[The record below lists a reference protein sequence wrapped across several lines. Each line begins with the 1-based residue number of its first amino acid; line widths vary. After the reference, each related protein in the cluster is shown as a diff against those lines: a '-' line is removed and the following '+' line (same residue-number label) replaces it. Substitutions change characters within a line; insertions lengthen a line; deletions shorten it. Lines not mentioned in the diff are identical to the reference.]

1 MKTGQEGILESNE
14 RTVGTTTMRCL
25 AGPKGARLRLP
36 LPPNNLSPP
45 SITPHKNT
53 DLWSVSLVAFLSIE
67 STHLPQ
73 VPNFADTS
81 PECTVRNYMHTYVFF
96 PHPPILSDTMHYSQL
111 EWFTALTWTPPPLGS
126 DIPFFSE
133 FLSRAHVTT
142 DKEAAVTPWAFY
154 V

>member
-1 MKTGQEGILESNE
+1 
-14 RTVGTTTMRCL
+14 MRCL
-25 AGPKGARLRLP
+25 SEPKVARLRLP
-36 LPPNNLSPP
+36 PPPNNLSPP

-67 STHLPQ
+67 STHFPQ
-73 VPNFADTS
+73 VPNFAVALTEAHS
-81 PECTVRNYMHTYVFF
+81 LRRMPPLNALHCEELHASSVFF

-111 EWFTALTWTPPPLGS
+111 EWLTALTWTPPPLGS

-142 DKEAAVTPWAFY
+142 DNLKEAAVTPWAFY